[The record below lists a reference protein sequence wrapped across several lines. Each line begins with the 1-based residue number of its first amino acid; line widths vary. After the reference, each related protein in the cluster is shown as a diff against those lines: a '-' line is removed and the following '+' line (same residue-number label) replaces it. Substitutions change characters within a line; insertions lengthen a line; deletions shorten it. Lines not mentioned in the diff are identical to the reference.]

1 MPQEFT
7 PPGVVSGLDDHADSH
22 GWLSHTEVVGGL
34 IAGGLA
40 LLANAGHMLTDE
52 EWELGETYL

>member
-7 PPGVVSGLDDHADSH
+7 PSGVISSLDDHADSH
-22 GWLSHTEVVGGL
+22 GWLSQAEVVGGL
-34 IAGGLA
+34 IASGLA

-52 EWELGETYL
+52 ERELGETYL